1 MLEPGSFRLH
11 LRLLKKLFGC
21 QSNNG
26 TNADDQAEIEP
37 INMLFNSTVNIEF
50 VYVILEGIVKF
61 SSMSFKSDNSIEL

>member
-21 QSNNG
+21 QNNG